1 MSEPDATQPPERNI
15 RLARLSGK
23 ATASWLIFFFLLIA
37 LLIPS
42 VIKLPLWLDF
52 EIVLAVWWLVW
63 LVVLTRLLYTGQR
76 VAADHQ
82 LAAPRNWFGTAAP
95 ENNRQKDPL
104 DIRKPKSRQPGSG
117 GWGNIGYVGG
127 DAEGCLYVLAFIVV
141 AIVLVALI
149 WFLVEI
155 AIPVLFFLLY
165 LMVRGMLA
173 HVINDRHRCRGSV
186 GRALTWGLVW
196 STLYTVPL
204 AGVVWFVHYILSRQA
219 A

>member
-1 MSEPDATQPPERNI
+1 
-15 RLARLSGK
+15 
-23 ATASWLIFFFLLIA
+23 
-37 LLIPS
+37 
-42 VIKLPLWLDF
+42 
-52 EIVLAVWWLVW
+52 
-63 LVVLTRLLYTGQR
+63 
-76 VAADHQ
+76 
-82 LAAPRNWFGTAAP
+82 
-95 ENNRQKDPL
+95 
-104 DIRKPKSRQPGSG
+104 
-117 GWGNIGYVGG
+117 
-127 DAEGCLYVLAFIVV
+127 
-141 AIVLVALI
+141 LI